1 MTNENRA
8 IPASDNNRE
17 MGRPVKIDKPRATPR
32 WFVVLLLLWSVSA
45 LWSSV
50 VALAARQPVAGLL
63 FFVCACMLFPPLWR
77 WLPSQGVSLSVKAR
91 TAIAAMCLVA
101 GAVATVATKSAAGP
115 EMPTSDTDTA
125 SAKARP
131 SPDVKQSVA
140 NPGINTANVRSKD
153 QNAKL
158 ARLLAA
164 AKNLDERDYE
174 GQLAFW
180 DDILPLAPEN
190 REYARKR
197 QEVAEKL
204 ATLEHLKEHPEL
216 GMVVEKVRPRRGGFG
231 TLMLVD
237 FTLRNDSLSDLKD
250 FHITC
255 VGKGRSGSDVDRNS
269 IILYEF
275 VSARRTRT
283 IRDVNMGLVNPQVA
297 STTCTVDEATIR

>member
-1 MTNENRA
+1 MTNENPVVQRSSNKGETVQ
-8 IPASDNNRE
+8 PHSVQ
-17 MGRPVKIDKPRATPR
+17 GLRPTPR
-32 WFVVLLLLWSVSA
+32 WLVVIMLLWSVSA

-50 VALAARQPVAGLL
+50 VALWSGQPTAGLL
-63 FFVCACMLFPPLWR
+63 FFVCAIMLFPPLWR
-77 WLPSQGVSLSVKAR
+77 WLPSQGVSLTVKGR
-91 TAIAAMCLVA
+91 IAIAAATLVA
-101 GAVATVATKSAAGP
+101 GAVATVATKPTLERKMPLSAAG
-115 EMPTSDTDTA
+115 TIS
-125 SAKARP
+125 SKVRP
-131 SPDVKQSVA
+131 SRNAERSVA
-140 NPGINTANVRSKD
+140 SPDKDAMNVRSKD
-153 QNAKL
+153 QDANL

-216 GMVVEKVRPRRGGFG
+216 GMAVEKVRPRRGGFG
-231 TLMLVD
+231 TVMLVD

-255 VGKGRSGSDVDRNS
+255 VGKGRSGSNVDRNS
-269 IILYEF
+269 IILYEY

-283 IRDVNMGLVNPQVA
+283 IRDVNMGLINPQVV
-297 STTCTVDEATIR
+297 STSCTVDDATVR

>member
-1 MTNENRA
+1 
-8 IPASDNNRE
+8 
-17 MGRPVKIDKPRATPR
+17 
-32 WFVVLLLLWSVSA
+32 
-45 LWSSV
+45 
-50 VALAARQPVAGLL
+50 
-63 FFVCACMLFPPLWR
+63 
-77 WLPSQGVSLSVKAR
+77 
-91 TAIAAMCLVA
+91 
-101 GAVATVATKSAAGP
+101 
-115 EMPTSDTDTA
+115 MPTSDTSTA
-125 SAKARP
+125 SPKARP
-131 SPDVKQSVA
+131 SPDAKQIVP
-140 NPGINTANVRSKD
+140 NPGNNTANVRSKD
-153 QNAKL
+153 QGAKL
-158 ARLLAA
+158 ASLLAA
-164 AKNLDERDYE
+164 AKSLDQRDYE

-231 TLMLVD
+231 TVMLVD
-237 FTLRNDSLSDLKD
+237 FTLRNESLSDLKD

-255 VGKGRSGSDVDRNS
+255 VGKGRSGSDVNRNS

-297 STTCTVDEATIR
+297 STTCTVEEATIR

>member
-8 IPASDNNRE
+8 VQKSEHRGETVQPPSVHE
-17 MGRPVKIDKPRATPR
+17 LPPTPQ
-32 WFVVLLLLWSVSA
+32 WLVVVMLVWSVSA

-50 VALAARQPVAGLL
+50 VALDAGQATAGLL
-63 FFVCACMLFPPLWR
+63 FFVCAVMLFPPLCR
-77 WLPSQGVSLSVKAR
+77 WLPSQGVSLSVKGR
-91 TAIAAMCLVA
+91 LAIAAMFLVA

-115 EMPTSDTDTA
+115 EMPWSDTSTA
-125 SAKARP
+125 SPKALP

-153 QNAKL
+153 QDAKL
-158 ARLLAA
+158 VRLLAA
-164 AKNLDERDYE
+164 AKKLDERDYE

-197 QEVAEKL
+197 QEVAAKL

-231 TLMLVD
+231 TVMLVD